1 MDATELGLGVGRE
14 RPQGQA
20 SRRAAATSP
29 LGAGSQEPTR
39 VGSGKPGGRSLSDW
53 VGSGTRCGG
62 GASRGGASRGRG
74 MRVLVRGGAF
84 RGGTWGGAWGGA

>member
-62 GASRGGASRGRG
+62 GASRGGVGG
-74 MRVLVRGGAF
+74 GGA
-84 RGGTWGGAWGGA
+84 